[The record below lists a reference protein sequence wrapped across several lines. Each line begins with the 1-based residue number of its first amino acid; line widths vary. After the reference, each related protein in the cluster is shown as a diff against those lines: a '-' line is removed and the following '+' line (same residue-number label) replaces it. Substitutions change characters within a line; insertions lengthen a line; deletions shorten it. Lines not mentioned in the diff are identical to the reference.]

1 MELCGSKLE
10 TPHPTNFVVIN
21 IGKRSGDKHSLW
33 RSLKH
38 IKHVWFLALLL
49 EAAFPAGGLYSVSFR
64 LLFCDDNPYVGHFWA
79 LVEVLILIVQLC
91 TACCSSHGFLPGV
104 PGRWGGCSCP
114 MDDRWPRFVA

>member
-1 MELCGSKLE
+1 MLLE

-21 IGKRSGDKHSLW
+21 IRKRSGDKHSLW

-64 LLFCDDNPYVGHFWA
+64 LLFCDDNPYFGLW
-79 LVEVLILIVQLC
+79 LKLILIVQFC
-91 TACCSSHGFLPGV
+91 TADMLFKSWIPPRSPRAM
-104 PGRWGGCSCP
+104 GRMQLSNG
-114 MDDRWPRFVA
+114 